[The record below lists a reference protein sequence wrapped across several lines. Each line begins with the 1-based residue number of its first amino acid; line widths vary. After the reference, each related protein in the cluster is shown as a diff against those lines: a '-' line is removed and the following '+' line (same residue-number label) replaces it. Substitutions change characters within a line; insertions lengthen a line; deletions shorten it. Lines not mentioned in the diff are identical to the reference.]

1 MRVVWLFTAGL
12 SLAALSACQSA
23 STAPKPLALQAP
35 ATSATAAAAPDAATQ
50 APAQGTPTNV
60 AFAAVAPGQC
70 GMVIAGPPPKPTKG
84 ADFGKAAAK
93 NVGKNVGRNVFAG
106 LVGQAAGPLGSAVA
120 HGVALNA
127 VRPEQDLKG
136 TWTATD
142 GSATCGCSV
151 QISSGINLQGKSSDK
166 GKLSAAACSNGL
178 LANAARWTLGYSFTG
193 YNAPFDLYSAGGA
206 KVATLNRDGMD
217 YFSGT
222 LADGTPVTLWR
233 D

>member
-1 MRVVWLFTAGL
+1 MRVGWLFSAGL

-23 STAPKPLALQAP
+23 STASKPLALQAP
-35 ATSATAAAAPDAATQ
+35 AASAAAASAPAATTP
-50 APAQGTPTNV
+50 APVQGTPTTV
-60 AFAAVAPGQC
+60 ALASAAPGQC
-70 GMVIAGPPPKPTKG
+70 AMVIAGPPPKPAKG
-84 ADFGKAAAK
+84 ADFGKAAA
-93 NVGKNVGRNVFAG
+93 KNVGRNVFAG

-142 GSATCGCSV
+142 GSSTCGCAV
-151 QISSGINLQGKSSDK
+151 QVSSGINLQGKSSDK

-178 LANAARWTLGYSFTG
+178 LASAARWTLGYSFTG
-193 YNAPFDLYSAGGA
+193 YDAPFDLYSADGA